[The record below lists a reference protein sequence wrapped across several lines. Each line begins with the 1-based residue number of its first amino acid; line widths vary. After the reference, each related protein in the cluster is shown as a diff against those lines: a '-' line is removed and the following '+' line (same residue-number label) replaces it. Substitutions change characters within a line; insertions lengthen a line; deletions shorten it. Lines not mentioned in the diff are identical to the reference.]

1 VTKAIALAS
10 ITLGALR
17 MSTQKIV
24 GTKLFYF
31 AGAFIAFL
39 IGSGFATGQEVL
51 QYFTS
56 YGYMGLVGA
65 FVMFVL
71 FLYVGIEFM
80 TTGYREQFE
89 KGSEIYKYY
98 GGKYVGMFYDY
109 FSILFIY
116 MSFFVMI
123 AGAGSTLQQQYGLP
137 TYVGGIGIACAAG
150 TTVLFGL
157 DNIVKILGKI
167 GPVIVVFSIALGIIS
182 IAKNPGG
189 IAAAEA
195 AIPSMTLM
203 KASTNWLFAAMSY
216 VGFCMLW
223 LAAFLTAMGKT
234 ANSQKEARIGGAL
247 GAAGFSLAVIVVSL
261 GLMAHFQ
268 EVAGTM
274 VPTLHLAGKIH
285 PWLAVLFSFI
295 IILGI
300 YTTAV
305 PLLWSVSSRFAKDKT
320 HKFRILT
327 IILAIAGTFIGLVVP
342 FNKLV
347 NIVYVLNGYIGFLL
361 IFLML
366 YKTFQRMKAK
376 SNYVEKNNV

>member
-1 VTKAIALAS
+1 
-10 ITLGALR
+10 

-24 GTKLFYF
+24 GTNLLYF

-65 FVMFVL
+65 FVVFIL
-71 FLYVGIEFM
+71 FLYVGTEFM
-80 TTGYREQFE
+80 TAGYREQFE
-89 KGSEIYKYY
+89 KGSDIYKYY

-109 FSILFIY
+109 FSICFIY

-137 TYVGGIGIACAAG
+137 VYVGGIGMACAAG
-150 TTVLFGL
+150 ITVLFGL
-157 DNIVKILGKI
+157 NNIVKILGKI
-167 GPVIVVFSIALGIIS
+167 GPVIVVLSIALGLIS

-195 AIPSMTLM
+195 IIPTMTLM

-234 ANSQKEARIGGAL
+234 ANSQKEARIGGIL
-247 GAAGFSLAVIVVSL
+247 GAAGFSLAVIIVSL
-261 GLMAHFQ
+261 GLMAHIQ
-268 EVAGTM
+268 AVAGTM
-274 VPTLHLAGKIH
+274 VPSLYLAGNIH
-285 PWLAVLFSFI
+285 PWLAIFFSLI
-295 IILGI
+295 IVLGI

-305 PLLWSVSSRFAKDKT
+305 PLLWSVSSRFAADKT
-320 HKFRILT
+320 HKFRVLT
-327 IILAIAGTFIGLVVP
+327 IALAFIGTFIGLVIP

-347 NIVYVLNGYIGFLL
+347 NIVYVLNGYVGFLL

-366 YKTFQRMKAK
+366 YKNFQRMRAK
-376 SNYVEKNNV
+376 SNHVEKGKA

>member
-1 VTKAIALAS
+1 
-10 ITLGALR
+10 

-24 GTKLFYF
+24 GTNVLYF

-56 YGYMGLVGA
+56 YGYMGVAGALVV
-65 FVMFVL
+65 FLL
-71 FLYVGIEFM
+71 FLYIGTEFM
-80 TTGYREQFE
+80 AAGYREQFD
-89 KGSEIYKYY
+89 KGSDIYTYY

-137 TYVGGIGIACAAG
+137 VYVGGILMGCCATA
-150 TTVLFGL
+150 TVLMGL
-157 DNIVKILGKI
+157 DGIVKIIGKI
-167 GPVIVVFSIALGIIS
+167 GPIIVFFAIMLGLIS
-182 IAKNPGG
+182 IWKNPEGL
-189 IAAAEA
+189 AVAEKV
-195 AIPSMTLM
+195 IPELDLL
-203 KASTNWLFAAMSY
+203 KASTNWFFAALSY

-223 LAAFLTAMGKT
+223 LAAFLTAIGKT
-234 ANSQKEARIGGAL
+234 ANSQREAKIGGAL
-247 GAAGFSLAVIVVSL
+247 GAAGFSIAVIIVSL
-261 GLMAHFQ
+261 GLMANI
-268 EVAGTM
+268 EAIAGSM
-274 VPTLHLAGKIH
+274 VPSLVLAGNIH
-285 PWLAVLFSFI
+285 PWLAVIFSII

-320 HKFRILT
+320 PKFRLLT
-327 IILAIAGTFIGLVVP
+327 IGLAIAGTFIGLEIP

-347 NIVYVLNGYIGFLL
+347 NIVYVLNGYVGFVL
-361 IFLML
+361 IFFML
-366 YKTFQRMKAK
+366 YKTYTRMMKKA
-376 SNYVEKNNV
+376 